1 MWCKTEQEEG
11 AARSV
16 VGSPTVSPGISR
28 ILLRRDPLFG
38 GGDKWSHAVSL
49 DGDRIRLM
57 MAPPLPGF

>member
-38 GGDKWSHAVSL
+38 GGDKWSHAVS
-49 DGDRIRLM
+49 
-57 MAPPLPGF
+57 